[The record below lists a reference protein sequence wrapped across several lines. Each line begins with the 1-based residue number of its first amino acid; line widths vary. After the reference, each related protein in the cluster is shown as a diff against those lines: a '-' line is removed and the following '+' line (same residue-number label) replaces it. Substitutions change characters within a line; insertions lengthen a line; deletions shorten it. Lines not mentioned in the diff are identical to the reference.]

1 VVVFVGTCA
10 LELLQLWHP
19 SWLDAVRHTFLGA
32 ATLGQSFD
40 PWDFLYYAIGS
51 TLAVPV
57 LKMLR
62 RKRGPGE
69 RAC

>member
-1 VVVFVGTCA
+1 VDVFVGTCA

-19 SWLDAVRHTFLGA
+19 PWLDGLRRTFLGA

-40 PWDFLYYAIGS
+40 PWDFVYYAIGS

-62 RKRGPGE
+62 RRRGPGE